1 MRVFLNSN
9 IIFFRIKISLL
20 IFMTLFKQVLP
31 IASIEVS
38 NEWHQKRKILQ
49 YLRKIR
55 VGALESASGQ
65 TCKINN
71 FTFRIR
77 KKSGSIWLLCI
88 FLLFFGP
95 SILLSHLREI
105 LENGEQKK
113 SALTQFSQYRIL
125 LWWFNFFIN
134 IYLEEA

>member
-1 MRVFLNSN
+1 MSDVCKDWLKVFPNSN
-9 IIFFRIKISLL
+9 IYHLFSNKNQSVN
-20 IFMTLFKQVLP
+20 FMALFKQVLP
-31 IASIEVS
+31 ITSIKVS

-88 FLLFFGP
+88 FLLFFWPEHFTFTLERNPRKWRAKEIGTH
-95 SILLSHLREI
+95 SIFPI
-105 LENGEQKK
+105 
-113 SALTQFSQYRIL
+113 
-125 LWWFNFFIN
+125 
-134 IYLEEA
+134 